1 MNHNME
7 QLIQLYFI
15 ETHSFLEQ
23 FDAILLEVKENQY
36 FSSENLQELFRIL
49 HTMKGSSS
57 MMPVSS
63 ITEVAHKI
71 EDLFSH
77 IQSHGIHRIS
87 QPLQKELLQLLY
99 SFSSFLQA
107 ELNSIENQQ
116 TLGSNIDHFAE
127 KIKDIS
133 NKRKK
138 KKDEELSDCP
148 SLPFSGSY
156 ILQLHFPDDIDMERA
171 RSFVIVASLMK
182 EEFSFEYYPT
192 DLEKSSNDIL
202 KKQGLFLCFPTKEE
216 LQTARQHLEHNLD
229 VTAITELPV
238 FDVETSSPLH
248 GETDFE
254 NDLVSSKDS
263 DRKPNLPSSLVVQA
277 SKFESLEQLATQ
289 IMQCQSTLYHTLSEE
304 LPKTSGVFLELE
316 HLQELS
322 MELEHHASS
331 FFLIPL
337 SLLFEKMEL
346 LLHTLEEKLQKKV
359 HFLTS
364 GEDLMITKP
373 AFDALN
379 TACIHLIRNA
389 MDHGIESTSQE
400 RVAACKNE
408 IGTISILA
416 ALNSFGLSLTIQDD
430 GYGIN
435 TNKILEKAKSC
446 GLLKKSPSL
455 YSHSEILEL
464 IFLPGFSMK
473 QQVSE
478 FSGRGI
484 GMDIVS
490 QIITSLNGKI
500 FITSEPLSGTKIEL
514 SLPYSSIFSY

>member
-1 MNHNME
+1 MNHNIE

-23 FDAILLEVKENQY
+23 FDTILLEVKKNQH

-49 HTMKGSSS
+49 HTIKGSSS
-57 MMPVSS
+57 MMPFSS
-63 ITEVAHKI
+63 ITEVTHKI

-77 IQSHGIHRIS
+77 IQSHGIHRVS

-116 TLGSNIDHFAE
+116 TLGSNIDHFAK

-133 NKRKK
+133 DKRKK
-138 KKDEELSDCP
+138 KKEDEFPHS
-148 SLPFSGSY
+148 SFFPFATPY
-156 ILQLHFPDDIDMERA
+156 ILQLHFPDDIGMERA
-171 RSFVIVASLMK
+171 RSFVIIASLTK
-182 EEFSFEYYPT
+182 EQFSFDYYPT
-192 DLEKSSNDIL
+192 DLEQISNEIL
-202 KKQGLFLCFPTKEE
+202 KNQGLLLCFPTKEE
-216 LQTARQHLEHNLD
+216 LQTAKQYLEHSLN
-229 VTAITELPV
+229 VTAIEELLV
-238 FDVETSSPLH
+238 LEETSAPIH
-248 GETDFE
+248 VDTAFE
-254 NDLVSSKDS
+254 NSLASFQYSN
-263 DRKPNLPSSLVVQA
+263 RKTKLPPSLVVQA

-289 IMQCQSTLYHTLSEE
+289 IMQCQSTLYHTLNEE

-331 FFLIPL
+331 FLLIPL

-359 HFLTS
+359 HFLTA

-389 MDHGIESTSQE
+389 MDHGIESTAQE
-400 RVAACKNE
+400 RISAYKNE

-416 ALNSFGLSLTIQDD
+416 DLNSFGLSLTVQDD
-430 GYGIN
+430 GYGID
-435 TNKILEKAKSC
+435 TDKILEKAKAS

-455 YSHSEILEL
+455 YNHSEILEL
-464 IFLPGFSMK
+464 IFLPGLSIK

-490 QIITSLNGKI
+490 QIVASLNGKI
-500 FITSEPLSGTKIEL
+500 FITSEPLSGTTIEL